1 MNGKIIEETQLGL
14 NPELGRYISQDSIML
29 AGDDIKL
36 YWYVE
41 NSLSWI
47 DPFGLTSI
55 SYAEEAKALGYKS
68 VNNQCSHGS
77 AYIQERA

>member
-1 MNGKIIEETQLGL
+1 MLFNGPMTSWSRSDPIG
-14 NPELGRYISQDSIML
+14 L
-29 AGDDIKL
+29 AGGIKL
-36 YWYVE
+36 YRYVE

-55 SYAEEAKALGYKS
+55 SYAEEAKALGYES

-77 AYIQERA
+77 AHIQEGT

>member
-1 MNGKIIEETQLGL
+1 MNGNIIEETQLRL
-14 NPELGRYISQDSIML
+14 NPELGRYISQDTIGL

-36 YWYVE
+36 YRYVE

-55 SYAEEAKALGYKS
+55 LYAEEAKALGYES

-77 AYIQERA
+77 AHIQEGT

>member
-1 MNGKIIEETQLGL
+1 MNGNIIEETQLRL
-14 NPELGRYISQDSIML
+14 NPELGRYISQDTIGL

-36 YWYVE
+36 YRYVE

-55 SYAEEAKALGYKS
+55 LYAEEAKALGCES

-77 AYIQERA
+77 AYIQEGT

>member
-1 MNGKIIEETQLGL
+1 MNGNIIEETQLRL
-14 NPELGRYISQDSIML
+14 NPELGRYISQDPIGL
-29 AGDDIKL
+29 AGGIKL
-36 YWYVE
+36 YRYVE

-55 SYAEEAKALGYKS
+55 LYAEEAKALGYES

-77 AYIQERA
+77 AYIEEGT

>member
-1 MNGKIIEETQLGL
+1 MNEDVIQRTHDQLEQIRSDRTSWG
-14 NPELGRYISQDSIML
+14 
-29 AGDDIKL
+29 IKL
-36 YWYVE
+36 YRYVE

-55 SYAEEAKALGYKS
+55 SYAEEAKALGYES

-77 AYIQERA
+77 AYIQEGA

>member
-1 MNGKIIEETQLGL
+1 MTERINEDVIQRTH
-14 NPELGRYISQDSIML
+14 DSWSRSDPIGL
-29 AGDDIKL
+29 AGGIKL
-36 YWYVE
+36 YRYVE

-55 SYAEEAKALGYKS
+55 SYAEEAKALGYES

-77 AYIQERA
+77 AYIQEGT